1 MIVILAISLILVVV
15 AGLLISAETAISRIS
30 RSRVDDLGDTKA
42 SLRLLSVLDDRPRF
56 VNVLLFV
63 STVVVAAL
71 VGCSITSLDPDS
83 SHGFGLALLLG
94 LVIVV
99 ASMSLP
105 WVGGLLRLLIG
116 LTGMGLLISTVHDM
130 WQSRPTHYA

>member
-30 RSRVDDLGDTKA
+30 RSRVDDLEDTKA

-63 STVVVAAL
+63 STVASITAFVLVSYHGMNWL
-71 VGCSITSLDPDS
+71 VG
-83 SHGFGLALLLG
+83 
-94 LVIVV
+94 
-99 ASMSLP
+99 
-105 WVGGLLRLLIG
+105 
-116 LTGMGLLISTVHDM
+116 
-130 WQSRPTHYA
+130 